1 MMEYMHKRIRYSSRL
16 TVIFFFLLF
25 TASACTPK
33 SEPTQATNTEVPRA
47 TQTDSLSSTTEY
59 VVKAGDTCEKI
70 ADEHHISV
78 ESLINAN
85 KMASD
90 CSNLTIDQK
99 LIVPATSDNLLVTD
113 TPSSNLDWPAYTLE
127 TEFPDSPA
135 QMPLYKQVIPA
146 GLPTD
151 KQLADLMA
159 QLKITGTV
167 STRTSEAGNTTID
180 ITSDK
185 STVMLDSIDP
195 LIMVLNMSQ
204 TPESGTSANIL
215 PSDKRVQIAETFL
228 NARDLLDFPYIMEP
242 PHLSRDRYRAIR
254 IVPLIDGYPLY
265 DYDPLNGRLLVW
277 FNSAGEV
284 SSVFWRPL
292 KIVTGDFVNVQ
303 PAPKAWEQFVSGD
316 IPKNNGIGQC
326 WQIMTFDP
334 SEPNASAEITSPS
347 CVSWGAGTN
356 HSYNA
361 ATINEV
367 KLVYFAQDLSLGM
380 SPFAFPADSP
390 ARDVFPM
397 WQFSGVT
404 SDGRELNVLWPA
416 IIAP

>member
-1 MMEYMHKRIRYSSRL
+1 MHKRIRYSSKF
-16 TVIFFFLLF
+16 TIIFFFLLF
-25 TASACTPK
+25 AAFACTSK
-33 SEPTQATNTEVPRA
+33 SEPTQATNTEVPHA
-47 TQTDSLSSTTEY
+47 TQTNSLSSTAEY
-59 VVKAGDTCEKI
+59 IVKAGDTCEKI
-70 ADEHHISV
+70 AYEHHISV
-78 ESLINAN
+78 ESLINTN
-85 KMASD
+85 KLASD

-99 LIVPATSDNLLVTD
+99 LIVPTISDNLLATD
-113 TPSSNLDWPAYTLE
+113 TPSSNLGWAAYTLE

-135 QMPLYKQVIPA
+135 QMPLYKQVVPA

-185 STVMLDSIDP
+185 SSVMLDSVDP
-195 LIMVLNMSQ
+195 FIMVLNMPQ
-204 TPESGTSANIL
+204 TSDSGTSANIL
-215 PSDKRVQIAETFL
+215 PPDKRVQIAETFL
-228 NARDLLDFPYIMEP
+228 NARNLLDFPYIMEP
-242 PHLSRDRYRAIR
+242 PHLSRDRDRAIR

-277 FNSAGEV
+277 FNSAGEI

-292 KIVTGDFVNVQ
+292 KIIAGNSVNIQ
-303 PAPKAWEQFVSGD
+303 PASTAWKQFISGD
-316 IPKNNGIGQC
+316 IPKTNGMGQC

-334 SEPNASAEITSPS
+334 NEPNATAQVTSPS
-347 CVSWGAGTN
+347 CVNWGAGGYRP
-356 HSYNA
+356 YNA
-361 ATINEV
+361 GTINKI

-380 SPFAFPADSP
+380 SPFAFSADSP
-390 ARDVFPM
+390 VRDVFPM

-404 SDGRELNVLWPA
+404 SDGRDLVVLWSA
-416 IIAP
+416 IIEP